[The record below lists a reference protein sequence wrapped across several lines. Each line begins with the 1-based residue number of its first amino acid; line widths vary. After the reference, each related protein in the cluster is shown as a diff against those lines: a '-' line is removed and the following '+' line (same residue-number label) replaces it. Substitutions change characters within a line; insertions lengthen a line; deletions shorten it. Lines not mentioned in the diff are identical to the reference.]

1 MKANTNTLWA
11 HMLAVILAPRP
22 PQGRLG
28 RSRGGDDA
36 QAPSDLGNDVLE
48 LSFPPGVSRVIDHG
62 KDGIVIL
69 LILVIEEHQ
78 LCPEMRL
85 LCRSQHL
92 RGQPWPRAGLVPHR
106 LTAARTLEGYITFGM
121 LTRDQKSSRCSGIF

>member
-1 MKANTNTLWA
+1 
-11 HMLAVILAPRP
+11 MLAVILAPP
-22 PQGRLG
+22 TPAGQAGQKQ
-28 RSRGGDDA
+28 RGAGA
-36 QAPSDLGNDVLE
+36 QAPSDLGNDILE
-48 LSFPPGVSRVIDHG
+48 LPFPPGVSRVIDHG

-92 RGQPWPRAGLVPHR
+92 RGQPWPRAGLVPHM
-106 LTAARTLEGYITFGM
+106 LSAARTSEGYITFGM